1 MYPVKEITIPKQLL
15 ELFCYP
21 SVSPDTGKTILSSTS
36 PITFSSFFITD
47 NHNGD
52 LEEYNLKK
60 AWLELKKNKQV
71 INCLAGEFFIGYG

>member
-21 SVSPDTGKTILSSTS
+21 SLSPDTGKTILSSTS

-47 NHNGD
+47 KD
-52 LEEYNLKK
+52 LKLILVLTNSGFSRRKIKYKSH
-60 AWLELKKNKQV
+60 
-71 INCLAGEFFIGYG
+71 